1 MLSTAHSMSRS
12 AVKSRSKCLPPR
24 FVTDPERRARFLQE
38 ARAIA
43 ALEHPHIAV
52 VYEVGEAD
60 GITFIA
66 MQLIRGESLRDI
78 LQRGMLPAARAVTL
92 AMEVAEGLSSA
103 HDKGIVHRDLTPANI
118 IVTDEGYARIIDFGL
133 AKLVEPLPVAASEAE
148 TQHRTQVGAVLGTTA
163 YMSPEQAR
171 GEPSDHRSDVFTL
184 GIVLYEMLSGETP
197 FKRASA
203 IETMNAIINEPD
215 AAGKLVIESD
225 ASSEL
230 RRILHKC
237 LAKSPRDR
245 YQTMKDLV
253 VDLRD
258 VRRRLENGAHLP
270 VVSRTATHSPRRW
283 WIAAG
288 IATTVVAGLTSYAL
302 NRSAPATVESRADQ
316 RKRIAVLVFQNLG
329 ASDDEYFAAG
339 VTEEI
344 TSHLAGVSQLA
355 VISRNSVLQYTNSS
369 KTSQEIGRELAVDYI
384 LHGTVRWQPGRQG
397 AGRVRVTPQL
407 VRVADDTQ
415 IWADSYER
423 QLDEIFTVQ
432 ADIATRVSQQLGAAV
447 LAAERKSIE
456 APPTANLEAYKEY
469 LRGSFLYFHRAGQQD
484 RADALPFFERAVQ
497 LDPAFAKG
505 HAGVAIA
512 SAWRY
517 FYVNPVAE
525 WEARADAAIE
535 TALRLDPNLADAYL
549 ARGNLLWTQPRGFP
563 HERAIGEYRKALA
576 LNPDL
581 AEARVALARLY
592 LHVGLLDEARQELTV
607 ALQLDPANEEALGR
621 LVTTSVYRHDHERAL
636 AEYQRISDRSNWVKV
651 MELSYLGRDREA
663 RAMAANLVSDPWVPD
678 TADFASMQFNLVLL
692 ARNGERQRVDAVL
705 PQLEA
710 FARNPQGLS
719 HTHHVQY
726 NLGLTHAL
734 FGRKREALV
743 WLRKAAAE
751 GFPCYPFFAKDPNL
765 ASLSG
770 DADFEA
776 LLTELKAKQERLSAL
791 VKEPIR

>member
-1 MLSTAHSMSRS
+1 MVGRTLSHYTLVSELGRGGMGSSTAPSMSRS
-12 AVKSRSKCLPPR
+12 AVKLRSKSCAAVRHRSRTPGAIPSR
-24 FVTDPERRARFLQE
+24 GEGHRC
-38 ARAIA
+38 ARAST
-43 ALEHPHIAV
+43 IAV

-78 LQRGMLPAARAVTL
+78 LQRGTLPAARAVTL
-92 AMEVAEGLSSA
+92 AMEAAEGLSSA
-103 HDKGIVHRDLTPANI
+103 HDKGIFHRDLTPANI
-118 IVTDEGYARIIDFGL
+118 IVTDEGHARIIDFGL

-171 GEPSDHRSDVFTL
+171 GEPSDHRADVFTL

-215 AAGKLVIESD
+215 AAGKLVIGSD
-225 ASSEL
+225 ASTEL

-258 VRRRLENGAHLP
+258 VRRRLENGAHRP
-270 VVSRTATHSPRRW
+270 VVSRTATDSPRRW

-369 KTSQEIGRELAVDYI
+369 KTSQEIGRELTVDYI
-384 LHGTVRWQPGRQG
+384 LHGTVRWQPGGQG

-469 LRGSFLYFHRAGQQD
+469 LRGSFLTSTAPASKTVRTRCRSSSAPCNSTLH
-484 RADALPFFERAVQ
+484 LPR
-497 LDPAFAKG
+497 DMRG
-505 HAGVAIA
+505 
-512 SAWRY
+512 SRS
-517 FYVNPVAE
+517 
-525 WEARADAAIE
+525 
-535 TALRLDPNLADAYL
+535 RLP
-549 ARGNLLWTQPRGFP
+549 
-563 HERAIGEYRKALA
+563 
-576 LNPDL
+576 
-581 AEARVALARLY
+581 
-592 LHVGLLDEARQELTV
+592 
-607 ALQLDPANEEALGR
+607 
-621 LVTTSVYRHDHERAL
+621 
-636 AEYQRISDRSNWVKV
+636 
-651 MELSYLGRDREA
+651 
-663 RAMAANLVSDPWVPD
+663 
-678 TADFASMQFNLVLL
+678 
-692 ARNGERQRVDAVL
+692 
-705 PQLEA
+705 
-710 FARNPQGLS
+710 
-719 HTHHVQY
+719 
-726 NLGLTHAL
+726 
-734 FGRKREALV
+734 
-743 WLRKAAAE
+743 
-751 GFPCYPFFAKDPNL
+751 
-765 ASLSG
+765 G
-770 DADFEA
+770 DIFM
-776 LLTELKAKQERLSAL
+776 
-791 VKEPIR
+791 